1 MYVGYHHGDVFVMVI
16 VGVVPGVMVVGM
28 LSFCWIG
35 FPVVVVF
42 VFKLV
47 L

>member
-1 MYVGYHHGDVFVMVI
+1 MYVGYHHGDVFVLFV
-16 VGVVPGVMVVGM
+16 VGVVPGVKVVGM
-28 LSFCWIG
+28 SFFYCIDI
-35 FPVVVVF
+35 PVVVVF